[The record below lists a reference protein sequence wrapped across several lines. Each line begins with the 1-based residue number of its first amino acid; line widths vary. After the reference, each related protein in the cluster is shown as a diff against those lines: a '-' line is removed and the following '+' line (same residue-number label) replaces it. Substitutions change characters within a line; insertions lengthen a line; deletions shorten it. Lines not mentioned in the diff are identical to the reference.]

1 MKTLLVIIGLLVG
14 GNVFGQKLTK
24 DDNLFSSTGIKQPF
38 TQGELNY
45 IIGCKNLNTLELG
58 IALGARHWDY
68 LLFYSNYHLSPEI
81 TFTPD
86 KPILGT
92 KVGFTTNY
100 ILLNVGT
107 QFIHYTDFQNQNF
120 AIRPEI
126 GLTFLGLTDL
136 VYGYNFIRSKN
147 KIEYLPNHCLSF
159 RITFGCEN
167 SELIKQLL

>member
-1 MKTLLVIIGLLVG
+1 MKTIFVIIGLLVG
-14 GNVFGQKLTK
+14 GNVFGQKGNDFL
-24 DDNLFSSTGIKQPF
+24 DNTGILQPF
-38 TQGELNY
+38 KEKDLNF
-45 IIGCKNLNTLELG
+45 IFGCKNLNTLELG
-58 IALGARHWDY
+58 IALGARHWGYD
-68 LLFYSNYHLSPEI
+68 LFYSNYHLTPEI

-92 KVGFTTNY
+92 KVGFTTNF

-136 VYGYNFIRSKN
+136 AYGYNLITSKN

-159 RITFGCEN
+159 RITFGGEN